1 MTTTT
6 TTRPARSR
14 KAPPGPAIS
23 QADHAFDLARQLSL
37 TGLAPL
43 IEAVCAEAT
52 TTRATYPGFLAGALQ
67 VEVDIRHERRRL
79 RRIYEARLP
88 RIKTLA
94 EFDTTANPAIT
105 AQTLALL
112 SCGSFIPAS
121 EPVVLLGDS
130 GTGKSH
136 LLIGTCIAAAE
147 NGHRVRYVT
156 CAQLANELAEAA
168 DNLHLSKTVAR
179 YGRFD
184 LLAIDELGYVRL
196 DQRAAELLFQILT
209 EREERASIAAASNS
223 PFSEWGKTFTDN
235 RLAAAVIDRI
245 TYRAHIIETGTASY
259 RLAAAKNTTK

>member
-1 MTTTT
+1 MSSPTSRASTTPTD
-6 TTRPARSR
+6 AIQHL
-14 KAPPGPAIS
+14 AIS
-23 QADHAFDLARQLSL
+23 ARTKS
-37 TGLAPL
+37 
-43 IEAVCAEAT
+43 T
-52 TTRATYPGFLAGALQ
+52 TVTPSR
-67 VEVDIRHERRRL
+67 
-79 RRIYEARLP
+79 P
-88 RIKTLA
+88 RQHRNQSTPQSEITTAAQTKTLPD
-94 EFDTTANPAIT
+94 FDTTANPLIT

-112 SCGSFIPAS
+112 ASGTFISAS

-168 DNLHLSKTVAR
+168 DDLHLSKTVAR

-184 LLAIDELGYVRL
+184 LLAIDELGYVHL

-209 EREERASIAAASNS
+209 EREERASLGVASYS
-223 PFSEWGKTFTDN
+223 PFSEWGRTFTDT

-259 RLAAAKNTTK
+259 RLATTSMTTK